1 MRELMPKECFI
12 SYQSTI
18 RRLAKVNQRITELE
32 QLKVVQ
38 EYVRLEKERA
48 QLYGNLEKIHTELQK
63 WDEQETKAR

>member
-18 RRLAKVNQRITELE
+18 RRLAKVNQRITELA

-63 WDEQETKAR
+63 WDEQETKTR